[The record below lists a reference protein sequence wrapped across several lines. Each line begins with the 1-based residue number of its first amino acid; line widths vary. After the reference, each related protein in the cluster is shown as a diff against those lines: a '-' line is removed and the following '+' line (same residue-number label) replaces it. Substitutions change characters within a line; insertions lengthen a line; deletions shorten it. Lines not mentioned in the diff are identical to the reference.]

1 VMAAGSLN
9 LVELGMIQ
17 AGGIHT
23 WVVFR
28 NPFVFCASLVFFIAS
43 LAANKRAPFD
53 LPESES
59 ELVAGYHVEYSGMRF
74 AFFFFAEYA
83 AMFVVSGVQ
92 VALFLGGWN
101 DPVGLIGQYYARW
114 IGDPVANRNA
124 LIGLNLAA
132 CGMFVVKTLVLV
144 YVQMWL
150 RWTLPRPRID
160 QVLYACVKVL
170 LPASCVLLLGAAL
183 WELLVPGWHV
193 EGLLTNALPWFDFRP
208 TSWAEWTRGGAG
220 AAVVVQ
226 VVLALVGV
234 AIFAAVLMWVGYAFA
249 TGRNLKQRLTDPAPI
264 PEGA

>member
-1 VMAAGSLN
+1 
-9 LVELGMIQ
+9 
-17 AGGIHT
+17 
-23 WVVFR
+23 VVFKT
-28 NPFVFCASLVFFIAS
+28 PFVFAAAFVFFIAS

-83 AMFVVSGVQ
+83 AMFVVSAVQ

-101 DPVGLIGQYYARW
+101 DPFGVIGYYYAQW
-114 IGDPVANRNA
+114 IVDPVAHRNA

-132 CGMFVVKTLVLV
+132 CGMFIAKTLALV

-170 LPASCVLLLGAAL
+170 LPGACLLLLGGAL
-183 WELLVPGWHV
+183 WELLVPGWHAR
-193 EGLLTNALPWFDFRP
+193 GLVHNPLPWFDYQPLRW
-208 TSWAEWTRGGAG
+208 SEWSRGGA
-220 AAVVVQ
+220 AASVVVQ
-226 VVLALVGV
+226 AVMALIGVSLVGV
-234 AIFAAVLMWVGYAFA
+234 VALWIGYAFV
-249 TGRNLKQRLTDPAPI
+249 TGRRMKQRLTDPADI
-264 PEGA
+264 PEVA